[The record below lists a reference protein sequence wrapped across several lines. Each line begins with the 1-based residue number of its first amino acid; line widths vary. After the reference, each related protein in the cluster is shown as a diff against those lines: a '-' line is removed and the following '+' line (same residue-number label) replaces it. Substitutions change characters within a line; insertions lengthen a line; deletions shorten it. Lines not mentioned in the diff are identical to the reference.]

1 MLILQ
6 ELAESWNDATQGDA
20 LWTIVPMLT
29 LWKAYR
35 IVHNPLGFS
44 PKACNNFS
52 PSSDKLFFEKNS

>member
-29 LWKAYR
+29 LWKPYQ
-35 IVHNPLGFS
+35 IVHTQS
-44 PKACNNFS
+44 PWFFPKS
-52 PSSDKLFFEKNS
+52 QQQLFTFK